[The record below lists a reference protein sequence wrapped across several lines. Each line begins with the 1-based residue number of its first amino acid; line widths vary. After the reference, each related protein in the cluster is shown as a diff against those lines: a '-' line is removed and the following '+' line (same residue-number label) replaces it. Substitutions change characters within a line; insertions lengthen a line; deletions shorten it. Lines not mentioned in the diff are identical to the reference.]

1 MYTIAEDNYKGK
13 SNEIGASGLE
23 ILYYKILKGTISL
36 DSDEVQKLMV
46 TMIVEEID
54 DLHGISNLVL
64 G

>member
-1 MYTIAEDNYKGK
+1 M
-13 SNEIGASGLE
+13 E

-46 TMIVEEID
+46 TMIVEEIG

-64 G
+64 GYVRC